1 MCNFTNSEAFKVTL
15 VDTAVNTNIAV
26 RTKRIHSYVEEDESF
41 MLMYGDGVA
50 DARQNWGCGRSW
62 EGFFPA
68 GGGRLMQTAALD
80 RGLQNRNSPSAT
92 LPAAGS

>member
-50 DARQNWGCGRSW
+50 DVDLESLVQFRQQHDGLVTLTSVK
-62 EGFFPA
+62 
-68 GGGRLMQTAALD
+68 LHSQTL
-80 RGLQNRNSPSAT
+80 S
-92 LPAAGS
+92 